1 MDLTDPKKIIIVQI
15 GKIGDMILTT
25 PLFSG
30 IKKLFPESKV
40 TVLSGRIN
48 KDIPLNHPSVDEVL
62 IYKKN
67 LTSDIFLIN
76 SSLRKADLWIDTKD
90 NYSRTSELLM
100 KIFKPK
106 KSMGFNFEKK
116 VFDISLN
123 EYRRGNHAVDINLS
137 PLYYFNGS
145 NDWKY
150 IKPEF
155 TIPAEIQSRIGSDI
169 QSDASFKNVLI
180 NVSAGDKSRYIQND
194 KWVGFINMI
203 KDSGKY
209 CFYLTGLTK
218 DIDKIN
224 FILSNSKELIIKYV
238 RTSNILETAELIK
251 RCDYII
257 SADTS
262 IVHICS
268 VFNKP
273 VVAVYPDVKW
283 NLEKFMP
290 LSDKKQIVIS
300 GKENSIEDVKA
311 DEIVNAFNR
320 LITGGNAESRTR
332 VRKEDH

>member
-25 PLFSG
+25 PLFTG
-30 IKKLFPESKV
+30 IKKLFPKSKL
-40 TVLSGRIN
+40 TVLAGRIN
-48 KDIPLNHPSVDEVL
+48 KDIPLNHHSVDEVL

-67 LTSDIFLIN
+67 LTSDIFLIY
-76 SSLRKADLWIDTKD
+76 SALRKADLWIDTND
-90 NYSRTSELLM
+90 NYSRTSEFLT

-106 KSMGFNFEKK
+106 LSMGFNFEKK
-116 VFDISLN
+116 IFDISLN
-123 EYRRGNHAVDINLS
+123 EYRKGNHAVDINLS
-137 PLYYFNGS
+137 PLYHFYGS
-145 NDWKY
+145 NERIF

-155 TIPAEIQSRIGSDI
+155 AIPAEIQSRIESI
-169 QSDASFKNVLI
+169 LSNASFKKVLI
-180 NVSAGDKSRYIQND
+180 NVSAGDKSRYIKND

-203 KDSGKY
+203 SDSSKY
-209 CFYLTGLTK
+209 SFYLTGLTK

-224 FILSNSKELIIKYV
+224 YILSNTKELNIKYV
-238 RTSNILETAELIK
+238 NTSNILETAELIN

-257 SADTS
+257 TADTS

-283 NLEKFMP
+283 NLEKFLP
-290 LSDKKQIVIS
+290 LSDNNQIVVS
-300 GKENSIEDVKA
+300 GKDNSIDDVKA